1 MKKIRMSSLP
11 TILESKDFQSVQIK
25 VLFPF
30 EEKTEDLAKIELLP
44 KLLNYMNNKYP
55 TEEEF
60 QLAKKKLYILRTGCF
75 ENIMGTLG
83 VFSFT
88 LVIPDVKSLGKDLL
102 EEQIKF
108 FREIIYNPK
117 VSNGRFD
124 EFELE
129 REKTNLKMGMKNA
142 LKNIYPYHSIKLRKL
157 IDDEGILSRDLI
169 NNQELIDEVTEE
181 NLYEYYLKVI
191 KNNQPVIYI
200 MGDVDSK
207 KIKNL
212 CQKYLLE
219 KKFKNKEFLG
229 NIYYYLKPRENVLE
243 IEEPSSF
250 NDSIL
255 SIVYKIK
262 DMKKEDI
269 IYLNTIRDLLSSG
282 SSRLLNE
289 KLRDENDLIYS
300 SRVNT
305 YPHFG
310 AFEITVFINKNNVSL
325 AKEKIFDVMNDLKNE
340 EITYKRLENIRN
352 RKRINLKRQLDDKYS
367 LFEEFILKDLDLDIT
382 ANEYYNQFKKITSLD
397 VCNFVDRMV
406 LDTVY
411 FLKEGENE

>member
-1 MKKIRMSSLP
+1 MKKIEMSSLP
-11 TILESKDFQSVQIK
+11 IILENKDFQSIQIK

-30 EEKTEDLAKIELLP
+30 EEKTEDLAKIVILP
-44 KLLNYMNNKYP
+44 KLLNYMNNEYP

-75 ENIMGTLG
+75 ENVIGTVG
-83 VFSFT
+83 FFSFN
-88 LVIPDVKSLGKDLL
+88 LVIPNIKTLGKNLL

-117 VSNGRFD
+117 VSDGKFD

-129 REKTNLKMGMKNA
+129 REKTNLKVGISNA
-142 LKNIYPYHSIKLRKL
+142 LKNIRPYHDIKLRKL

-169 NNQELIDEVTEE
+169 DHQELIDEVTTE
-181 NLYEYYLKVI
+181 NLYKYYLEII

-200 MGDVDSK
+200 MGDVNSN
-207 KIKNL
+207 KITKL

-219 KKFKNKEFLG
+219 KEFKNKEFFG
-229 NIYYYLKPRENVLE
+229 NIYFYLKPRDKVLE
-243 IEEPSSF
+243 IEEQSSF
-250 NDSIL
+250 KDSIL
-255 SIVYKIK
+255 SLVYKIK

-269 IYLNTIRDLLSSG
+269 ILLNAIRDLLSSA

-300 SRVNT
+300 SRVIT

-310 AFEITVFINKNNVSL
+310 IFEITVYINKNNVSL
-325 AKEKIFDVMNDLKNE
+325 AKNKIFDVMRKLKNKDL
-340 EITYKRLENIRN
+340 ISDRLENIKN
-352 RKRINLKRQLDDKYS
+352 RKRINLMRQLDDKYS

-382 ANEYYNQFKKITSLD
+382 ASEYYDLFRKITFEDISK
-397 VCNFVDRMV
+397 FVDRMI

-411 FLKEGENE
+411 FLKEGEDE